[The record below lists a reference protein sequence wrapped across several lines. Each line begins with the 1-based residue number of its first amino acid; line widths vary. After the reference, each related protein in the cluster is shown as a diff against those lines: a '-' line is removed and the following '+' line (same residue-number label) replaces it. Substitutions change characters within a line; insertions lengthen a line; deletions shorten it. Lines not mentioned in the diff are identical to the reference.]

1 MTSFRY
7 RRGRYCIWRERR
19 RIANAPLSSIMTR
32 QKAKEFFFFFKRYQE
47 SLEPLEMCVAAAGNH
62 GFGFGFPSSVTELLG
77 SLFSFGPSNAAA
89 RVPQH
94 CRGAVAKACKPA
106 LQRTSKGK
114 KIKRADTE
122 SLCEVR
128 PETLPLPTAVAQPTV
143 SNTWPIAAH
152 FQPPALYWTTLN
164 EFGVIKLFAS
174 FIAQTILRRASE
186 IISMNGREIEKLA
199 NICAVHLL
207 RGEKEKKNNNNKKTS
222 PCHASNLR

>member
-1 MTSFRY
+1 MLQ
-7 RRGRYCIWRERR
+7 
-19 RIANAPLSSIMTR
+19 P
-32 QKAKEFFFFFKRYQE
+32 E
-47 SLEPLEMCVAAAGNH
+47 SL
-62 GFGFGFPSSVTELLG
+62 ST
-77 SLFSFGPSNAAA
+77 
-89 RVPQH
+89 
-94 CRGAVAKACKPA
+94 A
-106 LQRTSKGK
+106 LQRCRRQSAQTRSAKNFKGK
-114 KIKRADTE
+114 KRKRADTE

-174 FIAQTILRRASE
+174 FIAQTILRHASE

-207 RGEKEKKNNNNKKTS
+207 RGEKEKNNNNKKTS
-222 PCHASNLR
+222 PCHALNLR